1 MSIISRNHI
10 EFMKQFIDDTNTLT
24 AKLLKDQQSKYGI
37 SMEQSNVVRLLSHHQ
52 VLSITEITEKQG
64 VNKAAVSRRIKKLI
78 DSGFVALQKPN
89 NNIDQRLKYVALTEK
104 GRKYT
109 EENNKIVS
117 DMVSDMVA
125 DLSSKDI
132 EKALSVLYI
141 IDERV
146 KNLIQKFKLVWRSRM
161 III

>member
-24 AKLLKDQQSKYGI
+24 AKLLRDQQSKYGI
-37 SMEQSNVVRLLSHHQ
+37 SMEQSNVLRLLSHHQ
-52 VLSITEITEKQG
+52 GLSITEITEKQG

-78 DSGFVALQKPN
+78 DSGFVALQKSN

-146 KNLIQKFKLVWRSRM
+146 KKFNSKV
-161 III
+161 

>member
-37 SMEQSNVVRLLSHHQ
+37 SMEQSNVLRLLSHHQ
-52 VLSITEITEKQG
+52 GLSITEITEKQG

-78 DSGFVALQKPN
+78 DSGFVALQKSN

-117 DMVSDMVA
+117 DMVGDMVA

-146 KNLIQKFKLVWRSRM
+146 KKFNSKV
-161 III
+161 

>member
-1 MSIISRNHI
+1 
-10 EFMKQFIDDTNTLT
+10 
-24 AKLLKDQQSKYGI
+24 
-37 SMEQSNVVRLLSHHQ
+37 MEQSNVLRLLSHHQ
-52 VLSITEITEKQG
+52 GLSITEITEKQG

-78 DSGFVALQKPN
+78 DSGFVALQKSN
-89 NNIDQRLKYVALTEK
+89 NNIEQRLKYVALTEK

-146 KNLIQKFKLVWRSRM
+146 KKFNSKV
-161 III
+161 

>member
-37 SMEQSNVVRLLSHHQ
+37 SMEQSNVLSLLSHHQ
-52 VLSITEITEKQG
+52 VLSITEIIEKQG

-146 KNLIQKFKLVWRSRM
+146 KKFNSKV
-161 III
+161 

>member
-37 SMEQSNVVRLLSHHQ
+37 SMEQSNVLRLLSHHQ
-52 VLSITEITEKQG
+52 GLSITEITEKQG

-78 DSGFVALQKPN
+78 DSGFVALQKSN

-125 DLSSKDI
+125 I
-132 EKALSVLYI
+132 YQ
-141 IDERV
+141 V
-146 KNLIQKFKLVWRSRM
+146 KILRKL
-161 III
+161 

>member
-37 SMEQSNVVRLLSHHQ
+37 SMEQSNVLRLLSHHQ
-52 VLSITEITEKQG
+52 GLSITEITEKQG

-78 DSGFVALQKPN
+78 DSGFVALQKSN

-104 GRKYT
+104 V
-109 EENNKIVS
+109 ENILK
-117 DMVSDMVA
+117 
-125 DLSSKDI
+125 KTT
-132 EKALSVLYI
+132 
-141 IDERV
+141 
-146 KNLIQKFKLVWRSRM
+146 KLLAIWLVIW
-161 III
+161 

>member
-1 MSIISRNHI
+1 MSRISRNHI

-37 SMEQSNVVRLLSHHQ
+37 SMEQSNVLRLLSHHHA
-52 VLSITEITEKQG
+52 LLITEITEKQG

-78 DSGFVALQKPN
+78 DSGFVALQKSN
-89 NNIDQRLKYVALTEK
+89 NNIDQRLKYVVLTDK
-104 GRKYT
+104 GRQYT
-109 EENNKIVS
+109 EENNEIVS
-117 DMVSDMVA
+117 DIVSDMVA

-146 KNLIQKFKLVWRSRM
+146 KKFNSKV
-161 III
+161 

>member
-1 MSIISRNHI
+1 
-10 EFMKQFIDDTNTLT
+10 
-24 AKLLKDQQSKYGI
+24 
-37 SMEQSNVVRLLSHHQ
+37 MEQSNVLRLLSHHQ
-52 VLSITEITEKQG
+52 GLSITEITEKQG
-64 VNKAAVSRRIKKLI
+64 VNKATVSRRIKKLI
-78 DSGFVALQKPN
+78 DSGFVALQKSN

-117 DMVSDMVA
+117 DMVSDMV

-146 KNLIQKFKLVWRSRM
+146 KI
-161 III
+161 

>member
-52 VLSITEITEKQG
+52 GLSITEITEKQG

-146 KNLIQKFKLVWRSRM
+146 KDLIQKFKLV
-161 III
+161 

>member
-24 AKLLKDQQSKYGI
+24 AKLLKDRQSKYGI
-37 SMEQSNVVRLLSHHQ
+37 SMEQSNVLRLLSHHQ
-52 VLSITEITEKQG
+52 GLSITEITEKQG
-64 VNKAAVSRRIKKLI
+64 VNKATVSRRIKKLI
-78 DSGFVALQKPN
+78 DSGFVALQKSN

-146 KNLIQKFKLVWRSRM
+146 KNLIQKFKLV
-161 III
+161 

>member
-1 MSIISRNHI
+1 MSRISRNYI

-37 SMEQSNVVRLLSHHQ
+37 SMEQSNVLRLLSHHHA
-52 VLSITEITEKQG
+52 LSITEITEKQG

-78 DSGFVALQKPN
+78 DSGFVALQKSN
-89 NNIDQRLKYVALTEK
+89 TNIDQRLKYVVLTDK
-104 GRKYT
+104 GRQYT
-109 EENNKIVS
+109 EENNEIVS
-117 DMVSDMVA
+117 DIVSDMVA

-146 KNLIQKFKLVWRSRM
+146 KKFNSKV
-161 III
+161 

>member
-24 AKLLKDQQSKYGI
+24 AKLLKDRQSKYGI
-37 SMEQSNVVRLLSHHQ
+37 SMEQSNVLRLLSHHQ
-52 VLSITEITEKQG
+52 GLSITEITEKQG

-78 DSGFVALQKPN
+78 DSGFVALQKSN

-146 KNLIQKFKLVWRSRM
+146 KNLIQKFKLV
-161 III
+161 

>member
-1 MSIISRNHI
+1 
-10 EFMKQFIDDTNTLT
+10 
-24 AKLLKDQQSKYGI
+24 
-37 SMEQSNVVRLLSHHQ
+37 MEQSNVVRLLSHHQ
-52 VLSITEITEKQG
+52 GLSITEITEKQG

-78 DSGFVALQKPN
+78 DSGTVALQKSN

-146 KNLIQKFKLVWRSRM
+146 KNLIQKFKLV
-161 III
+161 

>member
-37 SMEQSNVVRLLSHHQ
+37 SMEQSNVLRLLSHHQ
-52 VLSITEITEKQG
+52 GLSITEITEKQG

-78 DSGFVALQKPN
+78 DSGFVALQKSN

-117 DMVSDMVA
+117 DMVSDMVD

-146 KNLIQKFKLVWRSRM
+146 KKFNSKV
-161 III
+161 